1 MLPRPLSAPPRAA
14 NTLEMQLWQ
23 AEASRMES
31 KEGKCSK
38 KKMLKVLYR
47 MFTAVT
53 YTVKVLTQSRAVS
66 VKVDNCRL
74 LLSAEFNYL

>member
-1 MLPRPLSAPPRAA
+1 
-14 NTLEMQLWQ
+14 
-23 AEASRMES
+23 MES

-53 YTVKVLTQSRAVS
+53 YTVKVLTKSRAVS